1 MGKKLLFSII
11 LIILLGLAIG
21 YFLFN
26 FLKTGNSEPGHVV
39 ARVGKAVLTV
49 EDIHKR
55 IPPEYSDFITYQ
67 QNVDYV
73 KRWIDTE
80 ILYQAAL
87 ARKID
92 REPDIR
98 TRISKMQRD
107 LLVSEMISRLSS
119 QNADIADRD
128 VESYYQD
135 HVDKF
140 TRKETEVQYIHINV
154 RTLAEAWKIR
164 SQVTA
169 DNFLDLAKQYSLD
182 PIPSTSGLPFLTRNE
197 IMPEL
202 ADIIFD
208 IKAGGTT
215 PPIKTPFGH
224 YIVKIIDKKTP
235 GTIKPLESVREEI
248 IGRLSSQTRKQRL
261 DELIGTMRQD
271 MQVELQEDLIPGR
284 RESESSSLETEASE
298 SSPVPAM
305 VPNAGQ

>member
-208 IKAGGTT
+208 IK
-215 PPIKTPFGH
+215 
-224 YIVKIIDKKTP
+224 
-235 GTIKPLESVREEI
+235 
-248 IGRLSSQTRKQRL
+248 
-261 DELIGTMRQD
+261 
-271 MQVELQEDLIPGR
+271 
-284 RESESSSLETEASE
+284 
-298 SSPVPAM
+298 
-305 VPNAGQ
+305 